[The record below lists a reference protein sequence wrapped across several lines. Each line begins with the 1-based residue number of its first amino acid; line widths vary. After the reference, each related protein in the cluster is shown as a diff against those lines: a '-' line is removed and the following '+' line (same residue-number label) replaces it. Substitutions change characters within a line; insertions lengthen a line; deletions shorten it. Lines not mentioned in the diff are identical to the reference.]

1 MKMSTYV
8 FLSLMQALCCRE
20 SVFCEFRSLA
30 DEGPAPDV
38 RGLSLEILP
47 NKFSPLSFF
56 YPLKSAALMR
66 KAFEEAQALATSLL
80 SHLLKRFVVLSL
92 LLSACVYACSSSYP
106 IPPNCACRMTMNGKK
121 ETKEVEK
128 EMKALLENLVDD
140 LLEVFKTPEWPA
152 AELAVTTLA
161 RLLCTHMVWLLCSC
175 FLCYFV
181 ACSPPFFFFFFFSP
195 DTARACREE
204 LICGGVEL
212 LAAV

>member
-92 LLSACVYACSSSYP
+92 LLSACV
-106 IPPNCACRMTMNGKK
+106 
-121 ETKEVEK
+121 
-128 EMKALLENLVDD
+128 
-140 LLEVFKTPEWPA
+140 
-152 AELAVTTLA
+152 
-161 RLLCTHMVWLLCSC
+161 
-175 FLCYFV
+175 
-181 ACSPPFFFFFFFSP
+181 
-195 DTARACREE
+195 
-204 LICGGVEL
+204 
-212 LAAV
+212 